1 MRDKEELDSK
11 ATYLVE
17 KADQL
22 LHDGKRNKA
31 MKNLIE
37 AADLYEKIA
46 RMDPPS
52 WQPALKLAME
62 YLVTTARLL
71 VEDEAFMSAARVQ
84 TRLGNV
90 AIMLADYKNAA
101 DYYNVAA
108 KYALKDNKPDPVI
121 IIHASAMYCF
131 LTYLQ
136 AEYEKSTDF
145 LKKILGMFDTGKV
158 NSFNIFSVLRDF
170 YKPGLDKKIPKIN
183 ISDGE
188 LAKEGFSGEEIQVIK
203 AATAAR
209 ATLDAS
215 TFTFSIEP
223 PKGEPGYVAGEEIVA
238 ILDVMIVLD
247 DALKP
252 ISKPFSIKNIIVEK
266 SSDLTI
272 IKNFPAPVEIPAS
285 GHAVLKEEFKSY
297 HAGSNQ
303 IGPIHVEINI
313 GPFSMKKSVDGKKF
327 TIHGR
332 PVNMVI
338 TCEKLQEP
346 LVGKPFPLKIE
357 ITNDSH
363 GDANNV
369 EVDVEMP
376 GEQLQIV
383 RGTLKKKFLSLAG
396 GESGSWEM
404 QIVPAQ
410 EGKSAVKITVNYK
423 DANGRQAE
431 PVVHEE
437 FIDVKM

>member
-11 ATYLVE
+11 ATFLVE

-46 RMDPPS
+46 RMDQSS
-52 WQPALKLAME
+52 WEPALKLVME
-62 YLVTTARLL
+62 YLVRTARLL
-71 VEDEAFMSAARVQ
+71 VEDEEFMSAARLQ
-84 TRLGNV
+84 TRLGKV
-90 AIMLADYKNAA
+90 ALMLADYKNAA

-108 KYALKDNKPDPVI
+108 KYALKDKKPDPVAI
-121 IIHASAMYCF
+121 LHASAIYCF
-131 LTYLQ
+131 IMYLT
-136 AEYEKSTDF
+136 AEYEKSTEF

-158 NSFNIFSVLRDF
+158 NSSHIFSILRAF
-170 YKPGLDKKIPKIN
+170 YKPGLDKKIPRIN
-183 ISDGE
+183 VSDVE
-188 LAKEGFSGEEIQVIK
+188 LVKDGFSDEEIQVIK
-203 AATAAR
+203 AAVGAR
-209 ATLDAS
+209 AMLDGA
-215 TFTFSIEP
+215 TFTFTLQP
-223 PKGEPGYVAGEEIVA
+223 PKGEPGYVAGEEIVS
-238 ILDVMIVLD
+238 ILEIRMTLD
-247 DALKP
+247 EALSYV
-252 ISKPFSIKNIIVEK
+252 SKTVTVKNIIVEK

-272 IKNFPAPVEIPAS
+272 IKNFPAPVEIPTS
-285 GHAVLKEEFKSY
+285 GCIVLKEEFKSY
-297 HAGSNQ
+297 HAGTNE
-303 IGPIHVEINI
+303 IGPIQVEMVV
-313 GPFSMKKSVDGKKF
+313 GAFSIKKKVAGNKF
-327 TIHGR
+327 VVHGR
-332 PVNMVI
+332 PVNMII

-363 GDANNV
+363 GDASSV

-376 GEQLQIV
+376 GDQLQVV
-383 RGTLKKKFLSLAG
+383 RGTLKKKFLALAG

-404 QIVPAQ
+404 QVVPAQ
-410 EGKSAVKITVNYK
+410 EGTSAVKITVNYK

-437 FIDVKM
+437 SIDVKM